1 MRNLFL
7 TAVAGLLLLTTA
19 CSSDREEFKV
29 TFTVTQGILRHP
41 NLPYSDTGYVFLIP
55 HATFMDSVRA
65 AAGTL
70 QFTPEEVRGFFIEYA
85 GIEAVTPDTGLW
97 LVRKSFLQIWPEN
110 SKLKE
115 KFFNI
120 AFHEKM
126 PGGSGFTGTPSFYP
140 EALVDSV
147 VLNLNHLDLKFPVFS
162 DSADF
167 LIRTGVNNPHAT
179 AGLTG
184 DSLFYRYRFVFGC
197 YIQR

>member
-7 TAVAGLLLLTTA
+7 TAAAGLLLLTTA

-29 TFTVTQGILRHP
+29 SFTLTQAIKRDSSQS
-41 NLPYSDTGYVFLIP
+41 YKDYVVLIP

-65 AAGTL
+65 AAGAL

-97 LVRKSFLQIWPEN
+97 LVRESLLEIYPEN
-110 SKLKE
+110 A
-115 KFFNI
+115 KFFKV
-120 AFHEKM
+120 AFREKM
-126 PGGSGFTGTPSFYP
+126 PGGSGFTGTPNFYP

-147 VLNLNHLDLKFPVFS
+147 ALNLNHLDLKYPVFS

-167 LIRTGVNNPHAT
+167 IIRTGVSNPIAT
-179 AGLTG
+179 AGLSG
-184 DSLFYRYRFVFGC
+184 DSLFYQYRFVFGC

>member
-7 TAVAGLLLLTTA
+7 TAAAGLLLLTTA

-29 TFTVTQGILRHP
+29 TFTVNQAILRDS
-41 NLPYSDTGYVFLIP
+41 NQSYKDYVILVP

-97 LVRKSFLQIWPEN
+97 LVRKSFFEIWPEN
-110 SKLKE
+110 SE
-115 KFFNI
+115 FFRI

-126 PGGSGFTGTPSFYP
+126 PGGSGETGTPNFYP

-167 LIRTGVNNPHAT
+167 IIRTGVNNPIAT
-179 AGLTG
+179 AGLSG
-184 DSLFYRYRFVFGC
+184 DSLFYQYRFVFGC

>member
-7 TAVAGLLLLTTA
+7 TAAAGLLLLTTA

-29 TFTVTQGILRHP
+29 TFTVNQAILRDS
-41 NLPYSDTGYVFLIP
+41 NQSYKDYVILIP
-55 HATFMDSVRA
+55 HATFMDSVRS

-97 LVRKSFLQIWPEN
+97 LVRKSFFEIWPEN
-110 SKLKE
+110 SK
-115 KFFNI
+115 FFSI

-147 VLNLNHLDLKFPVFS
+147 ALNLNHLDLKFPVFS

-167 LIRTGVNNPHAT
+167 IIRTGVNNPIAT
-179 AGLTG
+179 AGLSG
-184 DSLFYRYRFVFGC
+184 DSLFYQYRFVFGC

>member
-7 TAVAGLLLLTTA
+7 TAAAGLLLLTTA

-29 TFTVTQGILRHP
+29 TFTVNQAILRDSNESYKYYP
-41 NLPYSDTGYVFLIP
+41 IFIS

-70 QFTPEEVRGFFIEYA
+70 QFTPEEVRGFFVEYA

-97 LVRKSFLQIWPEN
+97 LVRESFLAILPEN
-110 SKLKE
+110 SQS
-115 KFFNI
+115 FNV
-120 AFHEKM
+120 AFHDKM
-126 PGGSGFTGTPSFYP
+126 PGGSGFTGTPNFYP

-167 LIRTGVNNPHAT
+167 VIRTGVNNPIAT
-179 AGLTG
+179 AGLSG
-184 DSLFYRYRFVFGC
+184 DSLFYQYRFVFGC